1 MQSKRARLDRFISN
15 KTGIGRRD
23 VRLLL
28 AQGRITID
36 GKPAS
41 AINQGVD
48 EFSEVVLDQ
57 QVLQATSTPLYLMLH
72 KPTGVISATRDAR
85 HKTVIELLQHS
96 ERSKLHIAGRLD
108 FNSTGLLLLT
118 NDGRWSQRLS
128 DPQMHIH
135 KHYLVTLER
144 PIDPDCVQA
153 FAEGMWFGYEGV
165 TTRPAQLEIIDE
177 RKARVSLVEGRYH
190 QIKRMFGRFNNK
202 VQVLHRYAVGSLQ
215 LDPSLQAGDSREL
228 TSAELRGLERA
239 CNTGQLPSEKS
250 L

>member
-1 MQSKRARLDRFISN
+1 MQSKRARLDRFISSN
-15 KTGIGRRD
+15 TGIGRRD

-57 QVLQATSTPLYLMLH
+57 QVLQATSTPCYVMLH
-72 KPTGVISATRDAR
+72 KPTGVVSATRDAR
-85 HKTVIELLQHS
+85 HRTVIDLLQHP

-108 FNSTGLLLLT
+108 FNSTGLMLLT

-128 DPQMHIH
+128 DPDMHIY
-135 KHYLVTLER
+135 KHYLVTLEHA
-144 PIDPDCVQA
+144 IDPDCVQA
-153 FAEGMWFGYEGV
+153 FAEGMWFAYEGV

-177 RKARVSLVEGRYH
+177 HRARVSLVEGRYH

-202 VQVLHRYAVGSLQ
+202 VQILHRYAVGGLQ
-215 LDPSLQAGDSREL
+215 LDPSLQAGQSREL
-228 TSAELRGLERA
+228 TPTELSELEQTCSAE
-239 CNTGQLPSEKS
+239 QLPDKTSP
-250 L
+250 